1 MSRSWTVLTLPPL
14 NAAHIT
20 VFILIYPAFVAIS
33 LLPVFV
39 EATLRLFG
47 SSFYRDELE
56 EPEWPDALW
65 HGGHTIYISPIITF
79 LGVLSLFAQVAEM
92 TFGTSDLAL
101 SADGLGYQ
109 AVLFGVLGLSWTFRL
124 RVAWLPWENSW
135 KAFGSWY
142 QLVEWAA
149 VDDLVFGAVQGGLF
163 LVVWAW
169 EGRGSVT

>member
-1 MSRSWTVLTLPPL
+1 
-14 NAAHIT
+14 
-20 VFILIYPAFVAIS
+20 
-33 LLPVFV
+33 
-39 EATLRLFG
+39 
-47 SSFYRDELE
+47 
-56 EPEWPDALW
+56 
-65 HGGHTIYISPIITF
+65 
-79 LGVLSLFAQVAEM
+79 M